1 MPVILLRLLWRGLRS
16 RGYWRRWPERF
27 GIFPQ
32 RASNSIWLHAVSVGE
47 TVAATPLIEA
57 LLKRYPKQTIVVTTT
72 TPTGSDRV
80 IAAFGNRVLHVYAPY
95 DSPGA
100 VKRFLRRVNPTL
112 AIVMETELWPNLF
125 FFCHQRNISLIV
137 ANARLSERSLRGYLR
152 FSSLLAQTL
161 KCVRVIAAQT
171 QADAERFRQLGAD
184 EKQLRVMGNI
194 KFDLRLP
201 ENLQERAAALR
212 QSWGTDRPVWIA
224 ASTREGEEAIILDA
238 FDRVRSKVPNALLVL
253 VPRHPERFRLAV
265 ELSQKRGFN
274 VAQRSQQAMLE
285 LGTNVFIGDTMGEL
299 LLLYAASDVA
309 FVGGSLVPVGG
320 HNVLEPAALGLPILV
335 GPHTFNFDA
344 VTAQL
349 INAGSAQRVEGAQDL
364 GDRLISLLRDVAQS
378 KQVGEPGRRLIEANR
393 GAMERL
399 LLLIEENS

>member
-1 MPVILLRLLWRGLRS
+1 MPAILLRLLWRGLRA

-27 GIFPQ
+27 GILSQ
-32 RASNSIWLHAVSVGE
+32 CGSDTIWLHAVSVGE
-47 TVAATPLIEA
+47 AIAATPLIEE
-57 LLKRYPKQTIVVTTT
+57 LLKRYPKRTLVVTTT
-72 TPTGSDRV
+72 TPTGSDR
-80 IAAFGNRVLHVYAPY
+80 ITATFGERVTHVYAPY
-95 DSPGA
+95 DLPGA
-100 VKRFLRRVNPTL
+100 VKRFLTRINPTL

-125 FFCHQRNISLIV
+125 FHCQQRNIPLIV

-152 FSSLLAQTL
+152 VASLLKQTL
-161 KCVRVIAAQT
+161 NCVQIIAAQT
-171 QADAERFRQLGAD
+171 PADAARFRQLGAQD
-184 EKQLRVMGNI
+184 KQLRIMGNI

-201 ENLQERAAALR
+201 DNLQQRAAALR

-224 ASTREGEEAIILDA
+224 ASTREGEETIILDA
-238 FDRVRSKVPNALLVL
+238 FDRVRLFVPKALLVL
-253 VPRHPERFRLAV
+253 VPRHPERFSLAV
-265 ELSQKRGFN
+265 ELSQKRGFS
-274 VAQRSQQAMLE
+274 VVQRSQQAIAETDMS
-285 LGTNVFIGDTMGEL
+285 VYIGDTMGEL

-349 INAGSAQRVEGAQDL
+349 VNTGSAQRVEGAQDL
-364 GDRLISLLRDVAQS
+364 GDSVISLLRDVAHS
-378 KQVGEPGRRLIEANR
+378 KQVGEPGRRLLEANR

-399 LLLIEENS
+399 LLLVEENL

>member
-27 GIFPQ
+27 GVFPQ

-100 VKRFLRRVNPTL
+100 VKRFLRRANPTL

-125 FFCHQRNISLIV
+125 FFCHQRNIPLIV

-349 INAGSAQRVEGAQDL
+349 INAGSAQRVDGAQDL

-378 KQVGEPGRRLIEANR
+378 KQAGEPGRRLIEANR

-399 LLLIEENS
+399 LLLIEENL

>member
-27 GIFPQ
+27 GVFPQ

-100 VKRFLRRVNPTL
+100 VKRFLRHMNPTL

-125 FFCHQRNISLIV
+125 FFCHQRNIPLIV

-253 VPRHPERFRLAV
+253 VPRHPERFRLVV
-265 ELSQKRGFN
+265 ELSQKRGFS
-274 VAQRSQQAMLE
+274 VAQRSQRAILE
-285 LGTNVFIGDTMGEL
+285 LGTNVFIGDSMGEL

-349 INAGSAQRVEGAQDL
+349 INAGSAQRVSGAQNL
-364 GDRLISLLRDVAQS
+364 SDRVISLLRDVAQS

-399 LLLIEENS
+399 LLLVEENL

>member
-100 VKRFLRRVNPTL
+100 VKRFLRRANPTL

-125 FFCHQRNISLIV
+125 FFCHQRNIPLIV

-349 INAGSAQRVEGAQDL
+349 INAGSAQRVDGAQDL
-364 GDRLISLLRDVAQS
+364 GDRLISLLRDVAHS

-399 LLLIEENS
+399 LLLIEENL

>member
-27 GIFPQ
+27 GVFPQ

-100 VKRFLRRVNPTL
+100 VKRFLRHMNPTL

-125 FFCHQRNISLIV
+125 FFCHQRNIPLIV

-349 INAGSAQRVEGAQDL
+349 INAGSAQRVDGAQDL
-364 GDRLISLLRDVAQS
+364 GDRLISLLRDVAHS

-399 LLLIEENS
+399 LLLIEENL